1 MFYGFL
7 SYFVLLVFGVHT
19 DGVPVPVLLNVLLE
33 SEHLSNF
40 FICIKKKRYCVHLIT
55 ILSNANC
62 KFVLEFLIFS
72 LQKTVVYNNLSH
84 LLISIKKLAQRTGTI

>member
-7 SYFVLLVFGVHT
+7 SYFLLLVFGVHT

-62 KFVLEFLIFS
+62 KFVLEFLVYS
-72 LQKTVVYNNLSH
+72 RLYNNLSH

>member
-7 SYFVLLVFGVHT
+7 SYFLLLVFGVHT

-62 KFVLEFLIFS
+62 KFVLEFLLFS

>member
-1 MFYGFL
+1 MFYGL
-7 SYFVLLVFGVHT
+7 SYFLLLVFGVHT

-62 KFVLEFLIFS
+62 KFVLEFLLFS

-84 LLISIKKLAQRTGTI
+84 LLISIKKLAQRTGNI